1 MYDNDNRLT
10 NFCGVSGLKRGI
22 VTDINDPEKLNRVK
36 VLLPDEGIEVGYAWV
51 LSSFAGEKQGVV
63 FVPQKDEEVLV
74 GFFDGQ
80 INNPVIL
87 GGLYNSKNKPPMQ
100 IDSKNEVMMI
110 KLITGL
116 KIEINTNE
124 NNSNILITT
133 QKGDVI
139 DLEDGDKREL
149 SIKEK
154 SGKTAFNIDFKSGS
168 IELIAD
174 KSMVFNVGNNG
185 AKFEI
190 DGKKGFTFSS
200 QSGNFN
206 TKVKNNSLKASA
218 NNTLNANGNNTLKS
232 NTNATIKA
240 GAVASIKGSMLKL
253 N

>member
-1 MYDNDNRLT
+1 MYDNDSRFT
-10 NFCGVSGLKRGI
+10 NFCGVSGFKRGI
-22 VTDINDPEKLNRVK
+22 VTGIDELNRVK
-36 VLLPDEGIEVGYAWV
+36 VLLPDEGIEVVALV
-51 LSSFAGEKQGVV
+51 LSSFAG
-63 FVPQKDEEVLV
+63 KDYGSVIIPREGEEVLV

-100 IDSKNEVMMI
+100 VDSKNEVMMI

-116 KIEINTNE
+116 KIEISTNK
-124 NNSNILITT
+124 NNANIFITT
-133 QKGDVI
+133 QKGHII
-139 DLEDGDKREL
+139 DLEDGDKQEL

-168 IELIAD
+168 IELKAD
-174 KSMVFNVGNNG
+174 KSISFNAGNNG

-232 NTNATIKA
+232 NTNATVKA

>member
-1 MYDNDNRLT
+1 MYDNDSRFT
-10 NFCGVSGLKRGI
+10 NFCGVSGFKRGI
-22 VTDINDPEKLNRVK
+22 VTGIDELNRVK
-36 VLLPDEGIEVGYAWV
+36 VLLPDEGIEVVALV
-51 LSSFAGEKQGVV
+51 LSSFAG
-63 FVPQKDEEVLV
+63 KDYGSVIIPREGEEVLV

-100 IDSKNEVMMI
+100 VDSKNEVMMI

-116 KIEINTNE
+116 KIEISTNK
-124 NNSNILITT
+124 NNANILITT
-133 QKGDVI
+133 QKGHII
-139 DLEDGDKREL
+139 DLEDGDKQEL

-168 IELIAD
+168 IELKAD
-174 KSMVFNVGNNG
+174 KSISFNAGNNG

-232 NTNATIKA
+232 NTNATLKA